1 MAKASQS
8 PPPRKSRPPGEAFR
22 PQILAAIEDGRDPS
36 DMTLRLTLRDASLL
50 GRDKSIPVADISY
63 GGGAM
68 RYLGVRVEA
77 GGVSESV
84 LDRGET

>member
-1 MAKASQS
+1 MAKASQTA
-8 PPPRKSRPPGEAFR
+8 PARKSQPPGVAFR
-22 PQILAAIEDGRDPS
+22 TQIQAAIEEGFTPS

-63 GGGAM
+63 VGGAM

-77 GGVSESV
+77 GGVAESV
-84 LDRGET
+84 LDRGGA